1 MVWWVVNKQINKD
14 SLVSLPMKNFLISEY
29 LAKLQAK
36 NGCLMHFYQTN
47 KVHDTNTFLHVTLPK
62 YSPL

>member
-1 MVWWVVNKQINKD
+1 MAWWVVNKQINKD

-36 NGCLMHFYQTN
+36 KWLSHA
-47 KVHDTNTFLHVTLPK
+47 LLPDEQ
-62 YSPL
+62 SA

>member
-1 MVWWVVNKQINKD
+1 MAWWVVNKQINKD

-36 NGCLMHFYQTN
+36 NG
-47 KVHDTNTFLHVTLPK
+47 
-62 YSPL
+62 